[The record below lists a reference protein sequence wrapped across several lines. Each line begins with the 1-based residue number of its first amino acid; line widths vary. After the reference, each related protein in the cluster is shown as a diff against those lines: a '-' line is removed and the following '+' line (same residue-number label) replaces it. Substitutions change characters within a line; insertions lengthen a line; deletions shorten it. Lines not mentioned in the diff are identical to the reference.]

1 MVPGTP
7 EVRRP
12 ATTAG
17 APDYTLGQP
26 SGRPRGATPPPP
38 PPSVPA
44 GWYPDA
50 DNPALQRY
58 WDGTQWT
65 EHTAPAGHP
74 V

>member
-1 MVPGTP
+1 
-7 EVRRP
+7 
-12 ATTAG
+12 
-17 APDYTLGQP
+17 
-26 SGRPRGATPPPP
+26 
-38 PPSVPA
+38 VPA